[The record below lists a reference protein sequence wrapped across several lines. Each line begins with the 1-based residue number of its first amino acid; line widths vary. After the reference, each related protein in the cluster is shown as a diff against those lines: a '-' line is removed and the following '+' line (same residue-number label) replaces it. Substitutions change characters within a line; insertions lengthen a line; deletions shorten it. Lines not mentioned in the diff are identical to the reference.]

1 MKRVESMIS
10 VVVPVFNEE
19 ESLNDFYK
27 ELIKYLP
34 KLSENY
40 EIIFIDDGSTDTSF
54 AILKRLEK
62 KDKHIRIFSLRR
74 NIGKAEA
81 LSLGFYKAR
90 GDIIVTL
97 DADLQDQ
104 PSEIQ
109 KLLNIHQTKGIDVV
123 CGWRKNRKDKS
134 KMKII
139 SKLFN
144 IVVRK
149 LFDVN
154 IHDYNCGLK
163 LYTKEAAK
171 SLRLYG
177 GMHRFIPVL
186 VYEMGFSVDEVPV
199 RHEMRKFGKS
209 KYGFSK
215 IFKDMPDMFTMLFLV
230 RYMNRPLHFFGIAG
244 GVLAFIGVAILT
256 YLSVLRFMGE
266 RIGTRPLLFLGI
278 LLVLVGIQIFF
289 TGFLAELMIN
299 VAHRERMNYP
309 IKYQTG
315 DVDSKIK

>member
-19 ESLNDFYK
+19 ESLKNFYN

-40 EIIFIDDGSTDTSF
+40 EIIFIDDGSTDTSL
-54 AILKRLEK
+54 AILKSLEK

-74 NIGKAEA
+74 NLGKAEA

-109 KLLNIHQTKGIDVV
+109 KLLDLHQKGIDVV

-139 SKLFN
+139 SQFFN
-144 IVVRK
+144 FVVRK

-186 VYEMGFSVDEVPV
+186 VYEQGFSVDEVPV

-230 RYMNRPLHFFGIAG
+230 RYMKRPLHFFGIAG
-244 GVLAFIGVAILT
+244 GTLAFVGVAVLT
-256 YLSVLRFMGE
+256 YLSVLRFMGA
-266 RIGTRPLLFLGI
+266 RIGTRPLLFFGI
-278 LLVLVGIQIFF
+278 LLVLAGIQIFF
-289 TGFLAELMIN
+289 TGFLAELLIN
-299 VAHRERMNYP
+299 ISHKDRTSYP
-309 IKYQTG
+309 LKYQTAE
-315 DVDSKIK
+315 